1 MRDLSGSND
10 FTILG
15 DLNLSDVHWDRY
27 YGASSQSQQFADL
40 AYDLNLTQLVS
51 NPTHKAGNLLDV
63 VLTNTD
69 VFYDIQTLTNL
80 PTGLYS
86 DHFMI
91 VFYTSTLL
99 QNENKDP
106 KLIYNYAAADWDGM
120 NIYFS
125 KLQFLLLLSITKC
138 RIHMGL
144 H

>member
-1 MRDLSGSND
+1 MEYLRDLSGSND

-15 DLNLSDVHWDRY
+15 DLNLPDVHWDRY

-91 VFYTSTLL
+91 VFYTV
-99 QNENKDP
+99 
-106 KLIYNYAAADWDGM
+106 
-120 NIYFS
+120 
-125 KLQFLLLLSITKC
+125 LSYRTK
-138 RIHMGL
+138 IKTPS
-144 H
+144 

>member
-1 MRDLSGSND
+1 MFNLQTTKHDIVEYLRDLSDSND

-15 DLNLSDVHWDRY
+15 DLNLPDVHWDRY
-27 YGASSQSQQFADL
+27 YGTSSQSQQFADL

-51 NPTHKAGNLLDV
+51 NPTHKAGNLLDM

-91 VFYTSTLL
+91 VFYTRHTRHFVFTVEPLKVIMYK
-99 QNENKDP
+99 QKNCY
-106 KLIYNYAAADWDGM
+106 IYPWCAH
-120 NIYFS
+120 S
-125 KLQFLLLLSITKC
+125 
-138 RIHMGL
+138 
-144 H
+144 